1 MDDIAAEHLLFAH
14 PMLIVALTK
23 LFNLMLF
30 VSAVPH
36 SFTISYLVP
45 IPKANFGTNKL
56 LRCSDFRGI
65 AISSTF
71 SKLMEKAILV
81 AFDSYFVTEENQFGF
96 KEGIGCSHAIFS
108 ARTIIESFVAGDST
122 ANICALDVASA
133 FPSVNQCS
141 LFSKLT
147 ERKIP
152 VSLLA
157 LLEFWYA
164 SSHSCV
170 KWSNTFS
177 EFFRVETGLL
187 QGSCLAPALFAVCI
201 NNVLVHC
208 GAPGV
213 GFILVYAD
221 DVLLISRSVS
231 HLQRLVNI
239 VCKELH
245 DLDLHVNVAK
255 SFCIRVGKR
264 YHNLCAPI
272 ESLGGGIFHWRSSIR
287 YLGVVLEEGRT
298 FKCSFDLAK
307 RKYNRAVNCLL
318 SKLGRQNRETVLV
331 QLMNAKCLPVLL
343 FGTESCIVTNRTTSS
358 LDFTVRRFL
367 CKIFKTNNRSVIDD
381 CASSFG
387 VLLPSTVIPKR
398 TCKFRYKFSIC
409 ENSFCKYINV
419 LNTAKCS
426 GGCQYGERLAG

>member
-1 MDDIAAEHLLFAH
+1 
-14 PMLIVALTK
+14 MLIVSLTK

-36 SFTISYLVP
+36 SFTNSHLDP
-45 IPKANFGTNKL
+45 IPKASFGTNKL

-65 AISSTF
+65 AISNTF

-81 AFDSYFVTEENQFGF
+81 AFDSYFVTEDNQFGF

-141 LFSKLT
+141 LFSKLI

-177 EFFRVETGLL
+177 EFFRVESGLL

-201 NNVLVHC
+201 NNVSIHC

-221 DVLLISRSVS
+221 DILLISRSVS

-245 DLDLHVNVAK
+245 DLNLHVNVAK

-272 ESLGGGIFHWRSSIR
+272 ESPGGGIFHWRSSIR

-298 FKCSFDLAK
+298 FK
-307 RKYNRAVNCLL
+307 
-318 SKLGRQNRETVLV
+318 
-331 QLMNAKCLPVLL
+331 
-343 FGTESCIVTNRTTSS
+343 
-358 LDFTVRRFL
+358 
-367 CKIFKTNNRSVIDD
+367 
-381 CASSFG
+381 
-387 VLLPSTVIPKR
+387 
-398 TCKFRYKFSIC
+398 
-409 ENSFCKYINV
+409 
-419 LNTAKCS
+419 
-426 GGCQYGERLAG
+426 